1 MHASSVFGSLI
12 GTTYARVMSKVA
24 MIALKIEIDHAKNLF
39 ASLTPDQWSAQS
51 GCTDWR
57 VQDVA
62 CHMAS
67 VFHQIADPATI
78 DGGNG
83 EDAEVD
89 AEVPVQARKNWTPQQ
104 VMAEYNEWAEKGFA
118 AISAMQEEPTAST
131 VIAMAN
137 LGSHPLH
144 IASNAIVFDHYC
156 HLRHDIGHAI
166 PAAANLPHDDA
177 ALSAAL
183 VWMLA
188 GTPEMCA
195 PALASCTVGV
205 NLVFEGPA
213 AGSYAITPPAA
224 GATLW
229 SVVAEANPAFASATG
244 SAHDFVSWATKRANW
259 SDHVTLSG
267 DSGAQAGAAAT
278 LDALNII

>member
-1 MHASSVFGSLI
+1 
-12 GTTYARVMSKVA
+12 
-24 MIALKIEIDHAKNLF
+24 
-39 ASLTPDQWSAQS
+39 
-51 GCTDWR
+51 
-57 VQDVA
+57 
-62 CHMAS
+62 
-67 VFHQIADPATI
+67 
-78 DGGNG
+78 
-83 EDAEVD
+83 
-89 AEVPVQARKNWTPQQ
+89 
-104 VMAEYNEWAEKGFA
+104 
-118 AISAMQEEPTAST
+118 
-131 VIAMAN
+131 
-137 LGSHPLH
+137 
-144 IASNAIVFDHYC
+144 
-156 HLRHDIGHAI
+156 LRHDIGHAI

-183 VWMLA
+183 VWMIA

-229 SVVAEANPAFASATG
+229 SVVPEANPAFASATG
-244 SAHDFVSWATKRANW
+244 TAHDFVSWATKRANW

-267 DSGAQAGAAAT
+267 NSGAQAGAAAT